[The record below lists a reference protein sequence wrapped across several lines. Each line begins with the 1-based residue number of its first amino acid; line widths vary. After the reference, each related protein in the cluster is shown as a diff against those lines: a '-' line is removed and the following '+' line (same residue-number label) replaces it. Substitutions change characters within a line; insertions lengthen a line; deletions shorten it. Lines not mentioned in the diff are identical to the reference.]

1 MDANG
6 ETGPGHATETRCR
19 ILISRLG
26 DVRHNHEAKQSWL
39 TIHGHWIEML
49 VLLPVV
55 TEEIRDTNGSQPG
68 FVAIQEKLRLL
79 EREAWQRRLL
89 FSI

>member
-1 MDANG
+1 
-6 ETGPGHATETRCR
+6 
-19 ILISRLG
+19 
-26 DVRHNHEAKQSWL
+26 
-39 TIHGHWIEML
+39 ML

-55 TEEIRDTNGSQPG
+55 TEEIRDTKGSQPG
-68 FVAIQEKLRLL
+68 LVAIQEKLRLL